1 MSQEIERKFLV
12 VTLPDLSDAKPTYV
26 RQGYLTLPEDSV
38 EIRVRQK
45 GERYFMTLKG
55 GEGLVR
61 TEREAEV
68 SVEQF
73 DTFWPE
79 TEGRRVEKTR
89 HTGTLPDGMEFELD
103 VFSGALDGLCMV
115 EVEFNSEDAANAFA
129 APGWFGDDV
138 TSDKRYK
145 NKALALNGL
154 PG

>member
-12 VTLPDLSDAKPTYV
+12 DNLPDLSEAKATYV

-45 GERYFMTLKG
+45 GEAYFFTLKG

-68 SVEQF
+68 SAEQF

-89 HTGTLPDGMEFELD
+89 HTGALPDGTMYELD
-103 VFSGALDGLCMV
+103 VFSGTLEGLCVV
-115 EVEFNSEDAANAFA
+115 EVEFASEEAANAFS
-129 APGWFGDDV
+129 APDWFGADV
-138 TSDKRYK
+138 TSNKGYK
-145 NKALALNGL
+145 NKALAMTGR
-154 PG
+154 PD